1 MFSLIEYLKLLMSD
15 KMNQMIYKLNI
26 EKRVLAA
33 PPYSRS
39 KFGRDVE
46 ITIAATDCARNQ
58 LVLTGTYV
66 SICVCYKVG
75 M

>member
-1 MFSLIEYLKLLMSD
+1 MSD

-46 ITIAATDCARNQ
+46 ITIAATDRARNE
-58 LVLTGTYV
+58 LVSICYCMLTGTYV
-66 SICVCYKVG
+66 SMCVL
-75 M
+75 